1 MTTWNIPLQLNNL
14 QAEISHQQAIG
25 LTNPL
30 NTNIQANG
38 FYSSGASAPP
48 AGTASIVLGGGQQF
62 LVETTDLT
70 PQLSVNN
77 SGVQLGLQGTG
88 YTVTAPTVT
97 NSADSSQQ
105 VATTAFVQSA
115 IGSGQYDVL
124 SVSTTLSGLT
134 PQTATKGNVV
144 IGGTLNPASGGTG
157 VTTATGYLY
166 GNGTS
171 AMTSSTTIPTTALSG
186 TITNAQLANSTIS
199 GVALGGNL
207 ANLTIGSGLTGTS
220 STYNGSTADTISI
233 PTSGVTAGSY
243 NTANITV
250 NSQGIITSASTG
262 AGGVTSFSAGTT
274 GLTPNT
280 ATGGAITLGGTL
292 AVANGGT
299 GVTTSTGTGS
309 TVLSASPALT
319 GVPTAPTATTG
330 TNTTQLATT
339 AFVSNALGSTTAF
352 VPPAVTTYTS
362 GSGTYTVP
370 ANALYLTVE
379 MVGGGGGGGGSG
391 GGNLPLQGGT
401 GGTTTFGTSLLTCN
415 GGGGGAYGTPSI
427 LGGTA
432 TISSPAVGT
441 TIQGGASGSGSTNIS
456 GYIGGQAGGTSFF
469 GGGGGGGNNSA
480 GTAGASNTGA
490 GGGSAG
496 TNSGGGTNTGAGGS
510 AGGSIT
516 AVIPNP
522 LSATYSYSVGAG
534 GAGGS
539 AGTSGY
545 AGGAGGSGVII
556 ITAYFS
562 AITQTLS
569 QINSTVTAQTGNVN
583 YYPVFVSGDT
593 TGSYPVQVDGGGKL
607 YYNPSTGVLSSSS
620 LQSIASSA
628 FAVINSTAT
637 GQPRYLDL
645 ANSADSSNSYI
656 YCAGNSMGIVQADS
670 TINST
675 LYFSTQ
681 NVEAMRINGYRNILM
696 GTITDVGAKLGVF
709 SAGLIGQFTDNNSVK
724 ATPVIQASAYAT
736 ASTSWYAFVAQSGNG
751 SAVSANTCFI
761 YGNGNIVNTNNSYGV
776 ISDRKLKHKIRD
788 CNSQWDDVKKLGKAM
803 TKYTLTADPEQ
814 KEHIGWV
821 AQDVEQISAGATFTH
836 NDFDIETNEPTGDTT
851 KGVVSSIIYMKAIK
865 ALSEAMDRIEALEA
879 RLAKAGL

>member
-38 FYSSGASAPP
+38 FYMSGASAPP

-62 LVETTDLT
+62 LIETTDLT

-124 SVSTTLSGLT
+124 SVSTTLAGLT

-144 IGGTLNPASGGTG
+144 IGGTLGVAGGGTG

-171 AMTSSTTIPTTALSG
+171 AVTSSTTIPTTALSGTITNAQLANSTVTIGNDATPVPLGGSATLDQITGLATTGYVKRTGANTLTASTTVPTTDLSG

-233 PTSGVTAGSY
+233 PASGVTAGSY

-299 GVTTSTGTGS
+299 GVTTKTGTGS
-309 TVLSASPALT
+309 VVLSADPTLT

-330 TNTTQLATT
+330 TSTTQLATT
-339 AFVSNALGSTTAF
+339 AFVANALGSTTAF

-370 ANALYLTVE
+370 ANALYLTVQ

-391 GGNLPLQGGT
+391 AGNLPLQGGT

-415 GGGGGAYGTPSI
+415 GGGGGIYGYSPV

-456 GYIGGQAGGTSFF
+456 GFIGGQAGGTSVF
-469 GGGGGGGNNSA
+469 GGGGGGGNNTVGTSA
-480 GTAGASNTGA
+480 SANSGA

-496 TNSGGGTNTGAGGS
+496 SDSVSGHNTGSGGS
-510 AGGSIT
+510 AGGFIT
-516 AVIPNP
+516 AIIPNP
-522 LSATYSYSVGAG
+522 LSASYSYAVGAG

-569 QINSTVTAQTGNVN
+569 QINQSVTAQTGNSTF
-583 YYPVFVSGDT
+583 YPVFVSGDT
-593 TGSYPVQVDGGGKL
+593 TGSYGSQVDGAGKL
-607 YYNPSTGVLSSSS
+607 TYNPSSGILTATKFVPSITTYGSINLPYVSIATPSNANYD
-620 LQSIASSA
+620 LQSGGLGIPNAG
-628 FAVINSTAT
+628 VWKITLQTRLRCNSTSGT
-637 GQPRYLDL
+637 YSG
-645 ANSADSSNSYI
+645 YI
-656 YCAGNSMGIVQADS
+656 A
-670 TINST
+670 
-675 LYFSTQ
+675 
-681 NVEAMRINGYRNILM
+681 
-696 GTITDVGAKLGVF
+696 LG
-709 SAGLIGQFTDNNSVK
+709 L
-724 ATPVIQASAYAT
+724 
-736 ASTSWYAFVAQSGNG
+736 ASTA
-751 SAVSANTCFI
+751 
-761 YGNGNIVNTNNSYGV
+761 
-776 ISDRKLKHKIRD
+776 
-788 CNSQWDDVKKLGKAM
+788 
-803 TKYTLTADPEQ
+803 
-814 KEHIGWV
+814 
-821 AQDVEQISAGATFTH
+821 ISAGSTGNPTATELLQGSNSKRTMGMENILSCNNAFINVWNTSVWLVNVGTAQTFPYNIFPFVSFQSVTGFVNY
-836 NDFDIETNEPTGDTT
+836 NDTNGVPCMFAERIAEPSTTG
-851 KGVVSSIIYMKAIK
+851 V
-865 ALSEAMDRIEALEA
+865 ALL
-879 RLAKAGL
+879 